1 MESFLGRI
9 ADTYLHHERGAMI
22 DYCFVFPNKRS
33 GTFFRHLLENR
44 TGASVVLPHITTI
57 TELVYDLTDGVE
69 ASRLEQLFMLY
80 NIYKRY
86 SSEIG
91 DFDKFQY
98 WGEMLL
104 NDFND
109 VDRYMVDAA
118 QLFTN
123 VKQLKEIGAN
133 YLTEEQAEIIRRFWG
148 EERAGADTVERFW
161 VHVPG
166 HRDDDSLSD
175 RFLRLW
181 EILHDIY
188 TEFRRQLRQR
198 GLCYAGM
205 AYRDAVEALR
215 RLSAADLPFWRYIF
229 VGFNV
234 LSTSEI
240 AMFRRL
246 QRLGAADFY
255 WDFNSPALSIPHNRA
270 ARFIGRYVE
279 QFKPLYDIE
288 EPPITTLPQ
297 ISIVAVPSN
306 VGQVKEAGRLLG
318 NMVADGRI
326 ADSSNAIETAVVLPD
341 EELFIPLIDALPPEI
356 GDINITMGYPLKHTA
371 VAALIGNIVSMQLRA
386 RKVHGEI
393 EFFHDDVL
401 CVLSHPL
408 LRAIDAEVCE
418 AVTRYMTEHR
428 LYNLP
433 AGIVD
438 SVFPQL
444 KPVFTPVKDLKAS
457 DAVFGYTAALLDY
470 LGTAADAIGADTMER
485 MYIAKYRDSLA
496 DLCRLAAAY
505 GITMADTTFF
515 HLLQRALAGESISFE
530 GEPLR
535 GLQVMG
541 VLETRALDFDNVI
554 MLSMNERIFPR
565 KHYTR
570 SFIPDALRRGY
581 GLSTVEFQESIFAY
595 YFYRLIARASNVYLL
610 FDARNSG
617 LRSGEMSRYLYQ
629 LRYMFPTGNIRY
641 FSGKYPIEPPVRRNI
656 VVEKTPEVMASLRRL
671 LDPASG
677 QKLSASVINRY
688 INCPLAFYLE
698 RVADIHVADPIK
710 DYMDESS
717 LGTVVHHVAESVYK
731 DLLKESGR
739 HELMVTAGMLDDLAA
754 DTVRLH
760 RQITRSVNKTFH
772 RRPDTELDT
781 PLAGEAKLLGKTILY
796 MLRAFYRE
804 EKQFAP
810 FTFIDAEYKVTR
822 QLPVDGSDIAV
833 NFTMSIDRI
842 DRRDGTLRLIDYKTG
857 NDPVEFTSIDQLFD
871 GSDPDRPKAVFQL
884 MLYACAYSEF
894 TGYDGPI
901 QPYIYQLKRLATDHL
916 PPLLFNK
923 QPFTDYR
930 MIKDEFRQRF
940 RELVEDMFNPEI
952 PFEQAAHEHACT
964 YCQFVKICKG

>member
-1 MESFLGRI
+1 MESFLGHI
-9 ADTYLHHERGAMI
+9 ADTYLREEHDNMI

-33 GTFFRHLLENR
+33 GTFFKHLLER
-44 TGASVVLPHITTI
+44 GACSPLMLPHITTI

-69 ASRLEQLFMLY
+69 ASRMEQLFMLY
-80 NIYKRY
+80 NIYKSF

-91 DFDKFQY
+91 DFDKFQF

-109 VDRYMVDAA
+109 VDRYMVDAS

-123 VKQLKEIGAN
+123 VQRLKEIGAN
-133 YLTEEQAEIIRRFWG
+133 YLTEEQVEIIRRFWG
-148 EERAGADTVERFW
+148 EDRVDDAVERFW
-161 VHVPG
+161 THVPG
-166 HRDDDSLSD
+166 NSGSNSLSD

-181 EILHDIY
+181 EILYEIY
-188 TEFRRQLRQR
+188 TEFQRQLRDR
-198 GLCYAGM
+198 GMCYAGM
-205 AYRDAVEALR
+205 AYRDAVEKLR
-215 RLSAADLPFWRYIF
+215 QVSAADLTYRRYVF

-246 QRLGAADFY
+246 QRMGVADFY
-255 WDFNSPALSIPHNRA
+255 WDFNSPALAIPHNKA
-270 ARFIGRYVE
+270 SRFIGRYVE
-279 QFKPLYDIE
+279 QFTPLYDIGE
-288 EPPITTLPQ
+288 EPITTLPD
-297 ISIVAVPSN
+297 IRIIAVPSN
-306 VGQVKEAGRLLG
+306 IGQVKEVGRLLG
-318 NMVADGRI
+318 TMVADGSIR
-326 ADSSNAIETAVVLPD
+326 DPSDAIDTAVVLPD

-356 GDINITMGYPLKHTA
+356 GDINITMGYPLKHTS
-371 VAALIGNIVSMQLRA
+371 VAALLSDIVSMQLRS

-401 CVLSHPL
+401 SVLSHPL
-408 LRAIDAEVCE
+408 LRAIAGDACE
-418 AVTRYMTEHR
+418 GLSRYMTDHR

-438 SVFPQL
+438 VQFPQL
-444 KPVFTPVKDLKAS
+444 KSVFSPIRNLQES
-457 DAVFGYTAALLDY
+457 DAVFAYTGALLAFVGD
-470 LGTAADAIGADTMER
+470 GAGSAGFDVMER
-485 MYIAKYRDSLA
+485 SYISKYQESLGE
-496 DLCRLAAAY
+496 LQRLARLY
-505 GITMADTTFF
+505 GISMADTTFF

-530 GEPLR
+530 GEPLK

-565 KHYTR
+565 KHFAR

-581 GLSTVEFQESIFAY
+581 GLSTIEFQESIFAY
-595 YFYRLIARASNVYLL
+595 YFYRLIARARNVYLF

-629 LRYMFPTGNIRY
+629 LRYMFPTDRIRY
-641 FSGKYPIEPPVRRNI
+641 FSGKYPVEPPVRRQI
-656 VVEKTPEVMASLRRL
+656 EVVKTPEVMVGLRRL
-671 LDPASG
+671 LDPESG
-677 QKLSASVINRY
+677 QRLSASVINRY

-717 LGTVVHHVAESVYK
+717 LGTVVHHVAETVYK

-739 HELMVTAGMLDDLAA
+739 CELVVTSELLDSLSA
-754 DTVRLH
+754 DVVRLH
-760 RQITRSVNKTFH
+760 RQITRSVNKTYHH
-772 RRPDTELDT
+772 RDDNELDT
-781 PLAGEAKLLGKTILY
+781 PLSGEAKLLGKTILY
-796 MLRAFYRE
+796 MLRSFYRE

-810 FTFIDAEYKVTR
+810 FTFVDAEYKVT
-822 QLPVDGSDIAV
+822 LPLAVTDDLKV
-833 NFTMSIDRI
+833 NFTMTIDRI

-857 NDPVEFTSIDQLFD
+857 NDPVEFQSVEQLFD
-871 GSDPDRPKAVFQL
+871 PVADNRPKAVFQL

-901 QPYIYQLKRLATDHL
+901 QPYVYQLKRLNTDHL
-916 PPLLFNK
+916 PPLTLNK
-923 QPFTDYR
+923 VPLTDYR
-930 MIKDEFRQRF
+930 EIKAEFQERF
-940 RELVEDMFNPEI
+940 RGLIKEMFDPEV
-952 PFEQAAHEHACT
+952 PFVQAANEHVCA
-964 YCQFVKICKG
+964 YCQFAKICKG